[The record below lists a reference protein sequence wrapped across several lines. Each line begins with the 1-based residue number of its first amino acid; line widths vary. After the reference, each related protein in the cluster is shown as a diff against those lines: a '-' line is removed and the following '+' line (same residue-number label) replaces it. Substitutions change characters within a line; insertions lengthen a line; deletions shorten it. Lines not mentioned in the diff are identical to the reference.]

1 MKNAISLCLVS
12 ASFVFIS
19 GTPLAAVADT
29 PQSSQAAAPAEACLL
44 RSQMRGWESI
54 KDDPNSIKI
63 MVSPGHGYK
72 IGFLGGECRS
82 LRFAGLD
89 ARLSSPSNSGC
100 VSRGD
105 AMVFSGNP
113 VAERCIIDSI
123 EKLPP
128 PPPDAPK

>member
-1 MKNAISLCLVS
+1 MKHSISRCLVS
-12 ASFVFIS
+12 VSFLLVS
-19 GTPLAAVADT
+19 GAPLAALADA
-29 PQSSQAAAPAEACLL
+29 PQSTHAAAPAEDCLL

-82 LRFAGLD
+82 LRFAGLG

-105 AMVFSGNP
+105 TMVFSGNP
-113 VAERCIIDSI
+113 VAERCVIDSI

-128 PPPDAPK
+128 LPDAPK